1 MMHVR
6 RKLTLSADRRF
17 SRQNAATYTNGSFD
31 ELHRSILIGW
41 PRSAMGRSC
50 YSGVTLFCI
59 IKGDLR
65 LECPH

>member
-1 MMHVR
+1 MGCPHYVGQ
-6 RKLTLSADRRF
+6 ANVG
-17 SRQNAATYTNGSFD
+17 NAGCD
-31 ELHRSILIGW
+31 RSIRTDG
-41 PRSAMGRSC
+41 RVTAMGRSC